1 MDALTVSRA
10 ESGQKLLNFLQRRI
24 EAAAGELHKWIRS
37 GQVRVNGGRS
47 KAFDRVSEGD
57 LVRVPPFAALKA
69 PGSASPVRP
78 RPAFANAFGG
88 AAILPVIY
96 EDEDILVLNKP
107 SGLPSQGGTGHADS
121 VASLLAARFRHA
133 EFVPAPVH
141 RLDKDTSG
149 LLIAGKSYAALRR
162 LSDALAGRTETPPRK
177 EYLAWVWGRWPHA
190 GESELRDRMEK
201 NRQTERMETGRTE
214 GKEARSIVRALETRD
229 VQGRTATLML
239 VRLLTGRTH
248 QIRVQFASRGYP
260 LAGDSRYGR
269 PDGERL
275 RLHAFRL
282 TLPCMPDIRQK
293 NTGSKKK
300 SLDLI
305 CMPDWQTPWQISMD
319 LPRRRQR

>member
-96 EDEDILVLNKP
+96 EDEEILVQNKP

-149 LLIAGKSYAALRR
+149 LLIVGKSYAALRR
-162 LSDALAGRTETPPRK
+162 LSDALAGRT
-177 EYLAWVWGRWPHA
+177 
-190 GESELRDRMEK
+190 
-201 NRQTERMETGRTE
+201 
-214 GKEARSIVRALETRD
+214 
-229 VQGRTATLML
+229 
-239 VRLLTGRTH
+239 
-248 QIRVQFASRGYP
+248 
-260 LAGDSRYGR
+260 
-269 PDGERL
+269 
-275 RLHAFRL
+275 
-282 TLPCMPDIRQK
+282 
-293 NTGSKKK
+293 
-300 SLDLI
+300 
-305 CMPDWQTPWQISMD
+305 
-319 LPRRRQR
+319 

>member
-78 RPAFANAFGG
+78 RPASAIAFGG

-282 TLPCMPDIRQK
+282 TLMKEGRG
-293 NTGSKKK
+293 TS
-300 SLDLI
+300 SLSFRCLPSWNSPWELSESVVHA
-305 CMPDWQTPWQISMD
+305 CGLCNPTP
-319 LPRRRQR
+319 

>member
-177 EYLAWVWGRWPHA
+177 EYLAWVWGRW
-190 GESELRDRMEK
+190 
-201 NRQTERMETGRTE
+201 RMETGRTE
-214 GKEARSIVRALETRD
+214 GKEAQSIVRALETRD

-282 TLPCMPDIRQK
+282 TLMKEGRG
-293 NTGSKKK
+293 TS
-300 SLDLI
+300 SLSFRCLPSWNSPWELSESVVHA
-305 CMPDWQTPWQISMD
+305 CGLCNPTP
-319 LPRRRQR
+319 

>member
-177 EYLAWVWGRWPHA
+177 EYLGLGVGPLAPRRGERTARPHGEKPADGNAWKQDGR
-190 GESELRDRMEK
+190 
-201 NRQTERMETGRTE
+201 E
-214 GKEARSIVRALETRD
+214 GKEARSIVR
-229 VQGRTATLML
+229 GS
-239 VRLLTGRTH
+239 G
-248 QIRVQFASRGYP
+248 
-260 LAGDSRYGR
+260 
-269 PDGERL
+269 
-275 RLHAFRL
+275 
-282 TLPCMPDIRQK
+282 
-293 NTGSKKK
+293 NT
-300 SLDLI
+300 
-305 CMPDWQTPWQISMD
+305 
-319 LPRRRQR
+319 

>member
-107 SGLPSQGGTGHADS
+107 SGLPSQGGTRPCGQRGFPPRGAVPSCGVCSRPRAQAGQGYIGTADCRQKLRRAAPTQRRS
-121 VASLLAARFRHA
+121 GRTDGNAAAQGISGPGCGAAGPTPGRANCATAWRKTGRRNAWKQDGRKGRRRGAS
-133 EFVPAPVH
+133 
-141 RLDKDTSG
+141 SG
-149 LLIAGKSYAALRR
+149 LWKHVTCRG
-162 LSDALAGRTETPPRK
+162 GRQP
-177 EYLAWVWGRWPHA
+177 
-190 GESELRDRMEK
+190 
-201 NRQTERMETGRTE
+201 
-214 GKEARSIVRALETRD
+214 
-229 VQGRTATLML
+229 
-239 VRLLTGRTH
+239 
-248 QIRVQFASRGYP
+248 
-260 LAGDSRYGR
+260 
-269 PDGERL
+269 
-275 RLHAFRL
+275 
-282 TLPCMPDIRQK
+282 
-293 NTGSKKK
+293 
-300 SLDLI
+300 
-305 CMPDWQTPWQISMD
+305 
-319 LPRRRQR
+319 

>member
-162 LSDALAGRTETPPRK
+162 LSDALAGRTE
-177 EYLAWVWGRWPHA
+177 
-190 GESELRDRMEK
+190 
-201 NRQTERMETGRTE
+201 

>member
-177 EYLAWVWGRWPHA
+177 EYLGWGAAAPTPGRANCATAWR
-190 GESELRDRMEK
+190 K
-201 NRQTERMETGRTE
+201 TGRRNAW
-214 GKEARSIVRALETRD
+214 KQD
-229 VQGRTATLML
+229 GRK
-239 VRLLTGRTH
+239 G
-248 QIRVQFASRGYP
+248 
-260 LAGDSRYGR
+260 
-269 PDGERL
+269 
-275 RLHAFRL
+275 
-282 TLPCMPDIRQK
+282 
-293 NTGSKKK
+293 
-300 SLDLI
+300 
-305 CMPDWQTPWQISMD
+305 
-319 LPRRRQR
+319 RRRGASSGLWKHVTCRGGRQP